1 MMKSIVLSL
10 IVFGAGIGIPIM
22 AAINGNLGARL
33 ANPVVATVILMF
45 LGFVASASYMLLIQG
60 VPRLPAETPPLWTF
74 TGGFFV
80 VFYVLAVT
88 AIAPIIGLGNAI
100 FLVLLGQIV
109 ATSTIDHLGLF
120 GAIQSQIT
128 SQKLIGIVFM
138 IIGIFLARK
147 VA

>member
-1 MMKSIVLSL
+1 MIKTLLFSSIV
-10 IVFGAGIGIPIM
+10 FAAGIGIPIM

-33 ANPVVATVILMF
+33 ASPVVATVVLMF
-45 LGFVASASYMLLIQG
+45 LGFIVSASYMLLTQG
-60 VPRLPAETPPLWTF
+60 IPRIPVEMPPLWTF
-74 TGGFFV
+74 SGGLFV

-109 ATSTIDHLGLF
+109 ATSTIDHFGLF

-128 SQKLIGIVFM
+128 LQKIIGIVFM
-138 IIGIFLARK
+138 IIGIVLARK
-147 VA
+147 VV